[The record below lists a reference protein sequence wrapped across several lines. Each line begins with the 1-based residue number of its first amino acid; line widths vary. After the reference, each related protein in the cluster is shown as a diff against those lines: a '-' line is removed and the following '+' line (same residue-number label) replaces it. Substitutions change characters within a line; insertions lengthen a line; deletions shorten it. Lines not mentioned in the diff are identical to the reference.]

1 MQSYTVQQIY
11 GDREKCRNIEIC
23 NVQIFVVIYSTVD
36 IWRDR
41 EKYRNIERYNVQIYV
56 VIYGRYMETERNVE
70 IQRAAVAAD
79 RMFLIDNYNR

>member
-1 MQSYTVQQIY
+1 MDRYLQSY
-11 GDREKCRNIEIC
+11 
-23 NVQIFVVIYSTVD
+23 TVD

-41 EKYRNIERYNVQIYV
+41 EKCRNIERYNEQIYV